1 MELYAHMIVNPTL
14 TSKMLVNYFILL
26 HKIFSVFSLH
36 NQVKFPFPG
45 QQKKICIV
53 LSFPISSAPTGI
65 TYIFSMAF
73 ALFLKLLIPN
83 SLLPQALL
91 FPGIGSSSWK
101 VLLLQALHVATLPP
115 QLYIIC
121 SLHRAVS
128 PDKFC
133 Y

>member
-26 HKIFSVFSLH
+26 HKIFSAFSLH

-53 LSFPISSAPTGI
+53 LSFPVSSAPTGI

-73 ALFLKLLIPN
+73 ALFLKLLIHN

-101 VLLLQALHVATLPP
+101 VLFYRL
-115 QLYIIC
+115 
-121 SLHRAVS
+121 
-128 PDKFC
+128 FM
-133 Y
+133 